1 MMLAALIYAIVSL
14 AVGCAYVGFFREF
27 NETRIETLFRAAAI
41 GLAWPLLAIG
51 LAMLILWPK

>member
-1 MMLAALIYAIVSL
+1 MIGWLIYAVIGL
-14 AVGCAYVGFFREF
+14 AVGCAYAGFFREF

>member
-1 MMLAALIYAIVSL
+1 MIVFLIYL
-14 AVGCAYVGFFREF
+14 AGVLVAACAYAGFFREF